1 MLGSFSSFFA
11 FMAHLKSCWH
21 LLSIFFD
28 FSSIFR
34 RFFPDFGFW
43 EHFSKFFFVLV
54 TNDNF
59 VKYSILPRK
68 NHYFSYV
75 ELLTNNKKSAK
86 IQRKF
91 GVGKKQPKNALK
103 NEFWRVLGLIWEGFG
118 TVLGIFWTLLGDFC
132 SYFGRSKSC
141 FFQTWVQHGRQEAFW
156 LDFAG
161 VLEGFG

>member
-1 MLGSFSSFFA
+1 MLA
-11 FMAHLKSCWH
+11 

-28 FSSIFR
+28 FSSIFA
-34 RFFPDFGFW
+34 DFSQILGGFW
-43 EHFSKFFFVLV
+43 EDFSKFFFVLV
-54 TNDNF
+54 TNVNF
-59 VKYSILPRK
+59 VKYSILPSK

-75 ELLTNNKKSAK
+75 ELLTNNKKPAK